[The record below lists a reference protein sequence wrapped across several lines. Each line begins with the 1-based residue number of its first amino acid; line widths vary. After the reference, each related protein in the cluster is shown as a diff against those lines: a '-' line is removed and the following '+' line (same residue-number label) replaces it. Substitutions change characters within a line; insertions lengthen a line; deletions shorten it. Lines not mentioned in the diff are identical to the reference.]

1 MLNRLRKSG
10 SFQLYGK
17 QRPGKT
23 ALFCV
28 LVFFSFGAVGGAAE
42 PPITLPDAKEKIIV
56 GISIFS
62 GSGLGRESEYLT
74 MNIPTLIREQLRQF
88 PYHYLSQREQ
98 TEYRQRLREA
108 AEEKRRKEMAALFRE
123 RDKLFLSAEVSEEQ
137 EEQFQQ
143 KMADLRGEI
152 EAITALR
159 DSELPIAEKKPIEL
173 YTHGENGGLLPADR
187 ISAAAVSSRFQLD
200 FYISGRVEQ
209 ISDYFYIQV
218 ALYSSIVE
226 EEVLLIE
233 DAGSRENLEEVI
245 DRVVRGTYD
254 VIVGE
259 EWAFLQVTALPE
271 DADIYLDGGFIG
283 SGTVENVYLQPGD
296 HTVSAEAAGYGR
308 LEQEITVSPGET
320 ESVRMQLQPV
330 REDTLLISSD
340 PPRADVYSGPIWLG
354 TTPLL
359 LPLREEKL
367 QRIMVVK
374 RDFSPEYL
382 NAGPGDKGSVNVR
395 LSPFA
400 FDSSAYLDKKR
411 DEFYLSAGFFVLSFP
426 IPFFLYSI
434 TEDLASGFSIAA
446 AAGNVEEMEKKLR
459 GSMAAYHGYVGSII
473 VTASMLLNTIFRLAE
488 YIRASELD

>member
-10 SFQLYGK
+10 SFQLCGK
-17 QRPGKT
+17 RRPGKT
-23 ALFCV
+23 AVCCLLV
-28 LVFFSFGAVGGAAE
+28 LFSFEGIGSAAE
-42 PPITLPDAKEKIIV
+42 PPAALPDTKEKIIV

-88 PYHYLSQREQ
+88 PYHYLSEREQ

-108 AEEKRRKEMAALFRE
+108 AENKRRKEMAALFRE
-123 RDKLFLSAEVSEEQ
+123 RDKLFLSAGVSEEQ
-137 EEQFQQ
+137 EEQFRQ
-143 KMADLRGEI
+143 KMADLREEI
-152 EAITALR
+152 EAITGSR
-159 DSELPIAEKKPIEL
+159 DSELPVAEKKPIEL
-173 YTHGENGGLLPADR
+173 YTHGENGGLLPAEQ
-187 ISAAAVSSRFQLD
+187 ISSAAVSSRFQLD
-200 FYISGRVEQ
+200 FHISGRVEQ

-218 ALYSSIVE
+218 ALYSSILR

-233 DAGSRENLEEVI
+233 DAGSRENLREVI
-245 DRVVRGTYD
+245 DRVVRATYD

-259 EWAFLQVTALPE
+259 EWAFLRVTAVPE
-271 DADIYLDGGFIG
+271 DADIYLNGKFIG
-283 SGTVENVYLQPGD
+283 SGTVEDVYLQPGD
-296 HTVSAEAAGYGR
+296 HTVSAKAPGYER
-308 LEQEITVSPGET
+308 LEREIRVSPRET
-320 ESVRMQLQPV
+320 GSVNMQLQPV

-359 LPLREEKL
+359 LSLPDEKL

-382 NAGPGDKGSVNVR
+382 NAGPGDRGSVSVR

-411 DEFYLSAGFFVLSFP
+411 DEFYLAAGFFVLSFP

-446 AAGNVEEMEKKLR
+446 AAGNTEEMAKKLR
-459 GSMAAYHGYVGSII
+459 GSMAAYHGYVGTII
-473 VTASMLLNTIFRLAE
+473 VTASMLLHTIFRLAE